1 MEKIKK
7 KIDIKRITSALLGFP
22 LVVLVLT
29 LGNKYVVDVFLAI
42 IAAIAMQEYLN
53 AISKDSKPI
62 RWIGYISCI
71 LIALIHI
78 GPEKLDS
85 LVIENFNM
93 LIIPILLLILFTT
106 IIVTDMKI
114 NFKDIS
120 YTLFG
125 IIYVIT
131 CISFIAQIR
140 GMENGRYLVWFAII
154 AAWGTDTF
162 AYIIGKRFGKH
173 KFSEVSPKK
182 SIEGCIAG
190 IVGAV
195 IIALI
200 YTYAINMVNEF
211 NYSYLYVTI
220 FTIILSIIGQIGD
233 FAASSIKRYVDVK
246 DYSNLIPGHG
256 GMLDRIDSL
265 MFLAPFAYVFL
276 SMILL
281 EVKLINFIV
290 NALKIIFLLGF
301 LIFIHEG
308 GHFCVAKLCKIKVKE
323 FAIGFGK
330 IIWQKQGKE
339 TKYTLRLIPL
349 GGFCSMEGEDEE
361 SDDDRA
367 FSKASVWKRMAIV
380 FAGQVV
386 NIVFG
391 LLVYYIL
398 VASIGIQFANP
409 IDDTISNRIIYSGK
423 ATWEFIVS
431 IFDSVNTLFTGGTS
445 VDQMVGIV
453 GISEI
458 VVKTSGIA
466 NYINLMALISISL
479 GITNLLPI
487 PALDGGKILILIIEV
502 IRRKQMK
509 VETEAKIQMIGFSIL
524 LALSLIVTYNDIIR
538 IL

>member
-1 MEKIKK
+1 MKQLSNIKKEQGNLGRISMEKIKK

-78 GPEKLDS
+78 EPEKLDS

-106 IIVTDMKI
+106 IILTDMKI

-162 AYIIGKRFGKH
+162 EFAHPILTLASTLPSISIMFLSLIDGMNNGKILLGYVFMASWGTDVFAYCIGKRFGKH

-200 YTYAINMVNEF
+200 YTYAINSIKGFE
-211 NYSYLYVTI
+211 YSYIYITI

-276 SMILL
+276 TMI
-281 EVKLINFIV
+281 
-290 NALKIIFLLGF
+290 
-301 LIFIHEG
+301 
-308 GHFCVAKLCKIKVKE
+308 
-323 FAIGFGK
+323 
-330 IIWQKQGKE
+330 
-339 TKYTLRLIPL
+339 
-349 GGFCSMEGEDEE
+349 
-361 SDDDRA
+361 
-367 FSKASVWKRMAIV
+367 
-380 FAGQVV
+380 
-386 NIVFG
+386 
-391 LLVYYIL
+391 
-398 VASIGIQFANP
+398 
-409 IDDTISNRIIYSGK
+409 
-423 ATWEFIVS
+423 
-431 IFDSVNTLFTGGTS
+431 
-445 VDQMVGIV
+445 
-453 GISEI
+453 
-458 VVKTSGIA
+458 
-466 NYINLMALISISL
+466 
-479 GITNLLPI
+479 
-487 PALDGGKILILIIEV
+487 
-502 IRRKQMK
+502 
-509 VETEAKIQMIGFSIL
+509 
-524 LALSLIVTYNDIIR
+524 
-538 IL
+538 

>member
-1 MEKIKK
+1 M
-7 KIDIKRITSALLGFP
+7 
-22 LVVLVLT
+22 
-29 LGNKYVVDVFLAI
+29 N
-42 IAAIAMQEYLN
+42 
-53 AISKDSKPI
+53 
-62 RWIGYISCI
+62 
-71 LIALIHI
+71 
-78 GPEKLDS
+78 
-85 LVIENFNM
+85 
-93 LIIPILLLILFTT
+93 
-106 IIVTDMKI
+106 
-114 NFKDIS
+114 
-120 YTLFG
+120 
-125 IIYVIT
+125 
-131 CISFIAQIR
+131 
-140 GMENGRYLVWFAII
+140 
-154 AAWGTDTF
+154 
-162 AYIIGKRFGKH
+162 
-173 KFSEVSPKK
+173 
-182 SIEGCIAG
+182 
-190 IVGAV
+190 
-195 IIALI
+195 
-200 YTYAINMVNEF
+200 
-211 NYSYLYVTI
+211 I

-276 SMILL
+276 TMILL

-290 NALKIIFLLGF
+290 NTLKIIFLLGF

-361 SDDDRA
+361 SEDDRA

-380 FAGQVV
+380 LAGPIV

-391 LLVYYIL
+391 LMVYYIL
-398 VASIGIQFANP
+398 VASVGIQFVKP
-409 IDDTISNRIIYSGK
+409 SDDTVINRLTYSGK
-423 ATWEFIVS
+423 ATGEFIIAILDS
-431 IFDSVNTLFTGGTS
+431 IKTLFTGGTS

-458 VVKTSGIA
+458 VVKTAGIA

-487 PALDGGKILILIIEV
+487 PALDGGKILILVIEI